1 PGSRESERGTI
12 VPRPDKPRTIGAER
26 NVALRVRLERIA
38 RGWSYATFASKM
50 SDAGY
55 PIHGSAV
62 YKIEHGTRRITVEEL
77 VAISYVFGLDIEDLI
92 STPDD
97 RSEERRGGK
106 AWVSRVRVTREKKE
120 Q

>member
-1 PGSRESERGTI
+1 

-97 RSEERRGGK
+97 TRIALSAAE
-106 AWVSRVRVTREKKE
+106 AALLQAQARVRELQDAR
-120 Q
+120 